1 MSAGQSAF
9 LSGDLIMLDK
19 VEVLR
24 AACCVAGLDGTI
36 GEKEMPLLQALA
48 TDAGVGAASFKAMRD
63 RATSDRNYYEQQ
75 FRFLRGN
82 PDESMKT
89 MLRVAVADG
98 ELHANERVVLDIFAK
113 KLGLSEERYHQ
124 LLTAAEQAIERG
136 GSKTP

>member
-1 MSAGQSAF
+1 MSERCIAY
-9 LSGDLIMLDK
+9 LSGDLIMLHK

-36 GEKEMPLLQALA
+36 SEKEMPLLQALA

-75 FRFLRGN
+75 FRFLRGD
-82 PDESMKT
+82 PVDSMKT

-98 ELHANERVVLDIFAK
+98 ALHPNERVVLDVFAK
-113 KLGLSEERYHQ
+113 KLGLSDEKYQQ
-124 LLTAAEQAIERG
+124 LLAAAEQIVERG
-136 GSKTP
+136 GPQTP